1 MGRSPGKWIKT
12 VLFGKKATRSNP
24 SKGRDA
30 VKSSNEKEALVSA
43 KVPTTGLVATSPLIA
58 QPDPM
63 PNRKIGENSE
73 LEQSNSELV
82 VAVGDQG
89 ADKQGTT
96 TSDVA
101 NVQDRIR
108 QEQAATKA
116 QAAFRGYLARR
127 AFRALMGIIR
137 LQALVRGHLVRRQ
150 AVATLRCVQGIVKF
164 QRLVRGQKDAK
175 LSKSRGTHKFI
186 CAEKLVANSFL
197 SKLSSSSPNT
207 KPLSLQYGMGDPNS
221 AWSWLERW
229 SKIRVWEAPQ
239 QPKKIVDSKCN
250 SKPKRSVRKV
260 SAPKIDSGSIRS
272 TSASE
277 KPKRHM
283 RKVLAHPVD
292 LARESSQNELE
303 KVKRNLR
310 KVSNS
315 TNETSDINGVEIEKP
330 KRVPKKT
337 SGSPAPDVLGTSMC
351 EPAQTEK
358 PKPNP
363 IISKAPGSN
372 SVSGDQLEAEG
383 EKLKCIAEKSLG
395 LLPSDVPDQDIVE
408 SAEKMKKDAPEA
420 SFKQPEEEGTPKPLL
435 DDEIVYVSNDVHP
448 ALDSSPLEIL
458 EKNEVTHME
467 NGNLVLNTDQPS
479 NEHQKTS
486 KKRASLPAK
495 QDHPETGL
503 QNTPK
508 LPSYMQATESVKAK
522 LRAQGSP
529 ISGPDVTD
537 QNGGLARRLSLP
549 SPINGKMSSLSP
561 RTQRPQAN
569 SKGMIKNNRSI
580 LSSKDGN
587 GFARR
592 VEEVICY

>member
-12 VLFGKKATRSNP
+12 VLFGKKATRSNA

-30 VKSSNEKEALVSA
+30 LKSSNEKEALVSA
-43 KVPTTGLVATSPLIA
+43 KAPTAGLVGTSPLIS

-73 LEQSNSELV
+73 LEQSNSESVTAL
-82 VAVGDQG
+82 GDHG

-164 QRLVRGQKDAK
+164 QRLVRVQKDAK

-186 CAEKLVANSFL
+186 CVEKLVANSFI
-197 SKLSSSSPNT
+197 SKLSASSPNT
-207 KPLSLQYGMGDPNS
+207 KPLCLQYSMGESNS

-229 SKIRVWEAPQ
+229 SKIRVWEPPQ
-239 QPKKIVDSKCN
+239 QPKKIVDSKGN
-250 SKPKRSVRKV
+250 SKPKRSVRKP
-260 SAPKIDSGSIRS
+260 SAPKVDSGSIRS
-272 TSASE
+272 TSTSE
-277 KPKRHM
+277 KPKRNM

-292 LARESSQNELE
+292 LVQESSQNELE

-330 KRVPKKT
+330 KRVPRKT
-337 SGSPAPDVLGTSMC
+337 SCSTAPDVLGTSMC
-351 EPAQTEK
+351 EPAENEK
-358 PKPNP
+358 LKPIP
-363 IISKAPGSN
+363 IRKTPGPQ
-372 SVSGDQLEAEG
+372 SVSGDQVEAEG
-383 EKLKCIAEKSLG
+383 EVAEKSLG

-420 SFKQPEEEGTPKPLL
+420 AFKQPEEESTPNSLL
-435 DDEIVYVSNDVHP
+435 DNNIVCVSNDIHP
-448 ALDSSPLEIL
+448 GLDSSPLENC
-458 EKNEVTHME
+458 EKSENTHME
-467 NGNLVLNTDQPS
+467 NGKLILNTDQPS

-486 KKRASLPAK
+486 KRRASLPAK
-495 QDHPETGL
+495 QEHPETGL

-508 LPSYMQATESVKAK
+508 LPSYMAATESVKAK
-522 LRAQGSP
+522 LRAQGP
-529 ISGPDVTD
+529 LISGPDVTD
-537 QNGGLARRLSLP
+537 QNGLARRLSLP

-569 SKGMIKNNRSI
+569 GKGMIKNNRSI
-580 LSSKDGN
+580 LSSKDANEKVSQGEWK
-587 GFARR
+587 R
-592 VEEVICY
+592 